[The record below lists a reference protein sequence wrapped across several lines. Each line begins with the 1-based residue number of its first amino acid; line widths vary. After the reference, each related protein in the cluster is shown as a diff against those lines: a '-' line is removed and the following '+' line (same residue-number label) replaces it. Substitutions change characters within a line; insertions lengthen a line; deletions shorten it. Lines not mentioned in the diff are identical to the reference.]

1 MDNLDINSIIR
12 NAVKEFEEDKYLNLL
27 NLVTTIIST
36 KKRLQ
41 VEELI
46 IEGKLNG
53 YSDEDIYK
61 ALDKLEKDRVI
72 SVDDGIIT
80 QQE

>member
-1 MDNLDINSIIR
+1 MDNIDISSIIR

-27 NLVTTIIST
+27 NLITTIIST

-46 IEGKLNG
+46 VEGKING
-53 YSDEDIYK
+53 YSEEDIYK
-61 ALDKLEKDRVI
+61 ALQKLENDRIIKVE
-72 SVDDGIIT
+72 DGIIT
-80 QQE
+80 RR